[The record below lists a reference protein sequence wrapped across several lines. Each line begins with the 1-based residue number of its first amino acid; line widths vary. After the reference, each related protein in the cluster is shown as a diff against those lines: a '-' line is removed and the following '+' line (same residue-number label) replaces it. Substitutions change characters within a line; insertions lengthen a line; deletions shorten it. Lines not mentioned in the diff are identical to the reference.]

1 MPFHLRPAI
10 QPRKQARIFRAD
22 KSGCAAARVFAI
34 PTKWACAHSR
44 FSEMFT
50 LNARLTMTAST
61 TPIPPAHNALDQGAP
76 VSAIHRWA
84 SEAPILFVAFAMFAV
99 CTVILAFKGVY
110 PTIDGVLVN
119 AQLFGMFVLLI
130 AAFDAGI
137 QLFRHRPDSPTA
149 FLTTRY
155 TSPPAR
161 ATMAAGAPMLA
172 VAILLL
178 PFFSKMKAAIP
189 LFTDYTWDDTFVA
202 WDRAIFFGY
211 DAWEVLQPVIG
222 FPIVTAFLAL
232 LYQLW
237 FLLLYPGVM
246 FFAFAR
252 VDHDVRR
259 QFFLTYFLSWTLIGG
274 AMATW
279 LASVG
284 PCFVGP
290 MLGDP
295 RFDDQMAYLNA
306 ANEQIP
312 IMTLP
317 VQEMLLE
324 WFAAAENGLGS
335 GITAMPSMH
344 CAIAFL
350 YWIAMRRISPRWGAF
365 FGVFFFVT
373 WVSSVHL
380 AYHYAVDG
388 LVSLVAV
395 IALWK
400 ATGWTITAWDT
411 WLERRRADA
420 NA

>member
-1 MPFHLRPAI
+1 
-10 QPRKQARIFRAD
+10 
-22 KSGCAAARVFAI
+22 
-34 PTKWACAHSR
+34 
-44 FSEMFT
+44 MFT
-50 LNARLTMTAST
+50 LNALTKMTASAS
-61 TPIPPAHNALDQGAP
+61 PIPPVHSALDQDASNGAI
-76 VSAIHRWA
+76 SRWA
-84 SEAPILFVAFAMFAV
+84 SETPILFAAFVMFTV

-110 PTIDGVLVN
+110 PTIEGVLVN
-119 AQLFGMFVLLI
+119 AQLFGLFVLFI
-130 AAFDAGI
+130 AACDAGF
-137 QLFRHRPDSPTA
+137 QLYKQRPDSPTA
-149 FLTTRY
+149 HLIARY
-155 TSPPAR
+155 SSPSAK

-189 LFTDYTWDDTFVA
+189 LFTKYTWDDTFVA

-222 FPIVTAFLAL
+222 FPVVTAFLAL

-252 VDHDVRR
+252 VDHTVRR

-350 YWIAMRRISPRWGAF
+350 YWIAMRRLSPRLGAF
-365 FGVFFFVT
+365 FAVFFFIT

-388 LVSLVAV
+388 LVSLIAV
-395 IALWK
+395 TTLWK
-400 ATGWTITAWDT
+400 ASGWTITAWDA
-411 WLERRRADA
+411 WLERRRAA
-420 NA
+420 AIA

>member
-1 MPFHLRPAI
+1 MSVFTSPNRSAHGDLLRSTP
-10 QPRKQARIFRAD
+10 
-22 KSGCAAARVFAI
+22 SRV
-34 PTKWACAHSR
+34 
-44 FSEMFT
+44 
-50 LNARLTMTAST
+50 LN
-61 TPIPPAHNALDQGAP
+61 
-76 VSAIHRWA
+76 RWA
-84 SEAPILFVAFAMFAV
+84 SEAPILIIAVAMFAL
-99 CTVILAFKGVY
+99 CTAILAFKGVY
-110 PTIDGVLVN
+110 PSLEGVWVN
-119 AQLFGMFVLLI
+119 AELFAMFVMLI
-130 AAFDAGI
+130 APLDAGI

-149 FLTTRY
+149 FLKERY
-155 TSPPAR
+155 FNPSAR
-161 ATMAAGAPMLA
+161 QVMAAGAPMLG

-189 LFTDYTWDDTFVA
+189 LFTPYTWDDTFVA

-211 DAWEVLQPVIG
+211 DAWEVLQPLLG
-222 FPIVTAFLAL
+222 YPIVTAFLAL

-252 VDHDVRR
+252 IDHTVRR

-274 AMATW
+274 LMATL

-317 VQEMLLE
+317 VQEMLLK
-324 WFAAAENGLGS
+324 WFASAENGLGS

-350 YWIAMRRISPRWGAF
+350 YWIAMRRVSSRLGAF
-365 FGVFFFVT
+365 FAVFFFIT

-388 LVSLVAV
+388 LVSLLAVGAIWMASQRV
-395 IALWK
+395 IAV
-400 ATGWTITAWDT
+400 WDE
-411 WLERRRADA
+411 WLARRRGAA
-420 NA
+420 PI